1 MAIVELI
8 YDVKP
13 ISYIAANTTKVLSN
27 GEPIYYTNGQYS
39 FGDGTT
45 QLSSLPLYGGT
56 GGGTW
61 GSITGT
67 LSSQTDLQTALNGK
81 QNTIT
86 TGTTAQYLRGDLSL
100 ATFPTN
106 VSSFTNDSGYI
117 TSSALSPYLTS
128 VTAASTYLTIANAA
142 STYQTLLGF
151 TAENLANKATSFAT
165 LNNTL
170 YPTTQAVSN
179 YVTGLGY
186 ITSSALTPYLT
197 IASAASTYQP
207 IGSYLTGNQT
217 ITVSGDASGSGA
229 TSIALTLATVNSNV
243 GTFNNVTVNAKGL
256 VTAASN
262 VSYLTGLTVGTT
274 TIGSGTNTRILYNN
288 AGVLGEYLVTGTGTT
303 AVLSTSPTFTTSI
316 LTPNVTGINGAL
328 TFTNAVQ
335 SSGSVTSFTFTKP
348 NNTGQTASTNIQG
361 FLFTTGSRQ
370 WATGAVTTQ
379 EEVRITAPT
388 YSFVGASTIT
398 NAYTLFVNA
407 PIAGTNATITN
418 NFAAGFSGNV
428 NVIGSLYSTGFRLV
442 DGNQGLN
449 KALISDANGNAS
461 WQTLGGGYTKSIN
474 NISTNTSAGSAAN
487 TEYYYICTASLTLT
501 LPTAVGNTNEYNI
514 KVTSGTLTI
523 NTTSSQTI
531 DGSTSITMSVANTA
545 RTLISDGSNW
555 QIF

>member
-8 YDVKP
+8 YDIKP
-13 ISYIAANTTKVLSN
+13 ISYIASNPTKVLSN

-56 GGGTW
+56 GSGTW

-86 TGTTAQYLRGDLSL
+86 TGTAAQYLRGDLSL

-128 VTAASTYLTIANAA
+128 VTAASTYLTISNAA
-142 STYQTLLGF
+142 STYQPLLGF
-151 TAENLANKATSFAT
+151 TAENVANKATSFAT

-197 IASAASTYQP
+197 IVSAASTYQP
-207 IGSYLTGNQT
+207 IG
-217 ITVSGDASGSGA
+217 
-229 TSIALTLATVNSNV
+229 
-243 GTFNNVTVNAKGL
+243 
-256 VTAASN
+256 
-262 VSYLTGLTVGTT
+262 SYLTGLTVGTT

-316 LTPNVTGINGAL
+316 LTPTVTGINGAL

-335 SSGSVTSFTFTKP
+335 SSGVVTSFEFTKP

-370 WATGAVTTQ
+370 WATGAITTQ

-398 NAYTLFVNA
+398 NAYALFVNA
-407 PIAGTNATITN
+407 PIAGTNATIIN

-461 WQTLGGGYTKSIN
+461 WQTLGSGYTKSIN
-474 NISTNTSAGSAAN
+474 NISTNTSAGSAPN

>member
-13 ISYIAANTTKVLSN
+13 ISYIAANSTKVLSN

-39 FGDGTT
+39 FGNGTT

-67 LSSQTDLQTALNGK
+67 LSSQADLQTALNGK

-86 TGTTAQYLRGDLSL
+86 TGTTSQYLRGDLSL

-117 TSSALSPYLTS
+117 TSAALSPYLTS
-128 VTAASTYLTIANAA
+128 ATAASTY
-142 STYQTLLGF
+142 QPLLGF
-151 TAENLANKATSFAT
+151 TAENVANKATSFAT

-186 ITSSALTPYLT
+186 ITSSALTTYLT

-217 ITVSGDASGSGA
+217 INVSGDATGSGA

-262 VSYLTGLTVGTT
+262 VSYLT
-274 TIGSGTNTRILYNN
+274 
-288 AGVLGEYLVTGTGTT
+288 
-303 AVLSTSPTFTTSI
+303 
-316 LTPNVTGINGAL
+316 
-328 TFTNAVQ
+328 
-335 SSGSVTSFTFTKP
+335 
-348 NNTGQTASTNIQG
+348 
-361 FLFTTGSRQ
+361 
-370 WATGAVTTQ
+370 
-379 EEVRITAPT
+379 
-388 YSFVGASTIT
+388 
-398 NAYTLFVNA
+398 
-407 PIAGTNATITN
+407 
-418 NFAAGFSGNV
+418 
-428 NVIGSLYSTGFRLV
+428 
-442 DGNQGLN
+442 
-449 KALISDANGNAS
+449 
-461 WQTLGGGYTKSIN
+461 KSIN

-487 TEYYYICTASLTLT
+487 TEYYYICTTTLTLT
-501 LPTAVGNTNEYNI
+501 LPTAVGNTNEYNV

-531 DGSTSITMSVANTA
+531 DGSTSITMSVANTS
-545 RTLISDGSNW
+545 RTLVSNGSNW